1 MLLLLRYVKRF
12 NLNNMYIRVR
22 EGKDLLLL
30 LRRDVPEVVVET
42 AEVEVSYSGGRG
54 VKKVSDDVIE
64 VAVKRVADGV
74 SVSRVCR
81 DLGISRVTWYK
92 RVEGYEKP

>member
-1 MLLLLRYVKRF
+1 
-12 NLNNMYIRVR
+12 MYIRVR

-30 LRRDVPEVVVET
+30 LRRVVPEVIVET
-42 AEVEVSYSGGRG
+42 AKVGVSSSVGRG

-92 RVEGYEKP
+92 RVEV

>member
-1 MLLLLRYVKRF
+1 
-12 NLNNMYIRVR
+12 MYIRVR
-22 EGKDLLLL
+22 EGKDLLLM
-30 LRRDVPEVVVET
+30 LRRVVPEVIVET
-42 AEVEVSYSGGRG
+42 AEVEVSYGGGRG

-64 VAVKRVADGV
+64 EGVKRVSDGV

-92 RVEGYEKP
+92 RAWRYYGGE

>member
-1 MLLLLRYVKRF
+1 
-12 NLNNMYIRVR
+12 MYIRVR

-30 LRRDVPEVVVET
+30 LRRDVPEVIVET
-42 AEVEVSYSGGRG
+42 AEVEVSYGGGRC
-54 VKKVSDDVIE
+54 VKKVSDDIIE

-92 RVEGYEKP
+92 RVEV